1 MVRLEGFETLRSRQ
15 REEDGFSPVDMISHA
30 HFCFH
35 LLDQRSRAA
44 RLATVRHPRF
54 RARRESMG
62 HASRDI
68 RLVKTTRCCQLRM
81 GALAERAHEG
91 RTSSAQKG

>member
-54 RARRESMG
+54 RARRGSMG
-62 HASRDI
+62 RIAGHPPREDDPMLPAANGSF
-68 RLVKTTRCCQLRM
+68 
-81 GALAERAHEG
+81 G
-91 RTSSAQKG
+91 